1 MEKLTYVP
9 DNLTIFPGFYESE
22 LYNSDQEYNFSYNEG
37 EEYEI
42 KDFDGY
48 CRYIC
53 EALSDKIS
61 DYLTDNELVCKS
73 AKYSGMTSP
82 REYNFSTDH
91 LIMDLEIDLSKI
103 IQIIEENEQLYAG
116 FDKYLNEKY
125 SSRSGFI
132 SFVSNNIKD
141 FLANDLAEYYDVL
154 IDYWLLTKIYG
165 EADVAKCMTEYRE
178 TPYWWDMLE
187 IVSDAEWQFMEP
199 VENN

>member
-1 MEKLTYVP
+1 MEKITYTP

-22 LYNSDQEYNFSYNEG
+22 LYYSDQEHNFSCNEG

-48 CRYIC
+48 CRFVC

-61 DYLTDNELVCKS
+61 DYLTENELVCKS

-103 IQIIEENEQLYAG
+103 IEIIEENEPLYNG
-116 FDKYLNEKY
+116 FDKYLNKKY

-132 SFVSNNIKD
+132 SFVSNNIRD
-141 FLANDLAEYYDVL
+141 FLAEDLEKYYDVL

-165 EADVAKCMTEYRE
+165 DADVAKCMMEFRE
-178 TPYWWDMLE
+178 TPYWWDMTE
-187 IVSDAEWQFMEP
+187 IVSDAECQFMER
-199 VENN
+199 VNS